1 MSKIRVLLLGAFIT
15 LTAGCGGVPLDPARL
30 EVTDALRAACA
41 ADGLSDG
48 DILGDLAAIEADR
61 LTGTS
66 YAIER
71 ATIATIC
78 FDECIICAFAEIDQ
92 IYGR

>member
-1 MSKIRVLLLGAFIT
+1 MRRTAVALSLLLV
-15 LTAGCGGVPLDPARL
+15 LVVGCPGSVSDPARL
-30 EVTDALRAACA
+30 EVTDALRAVCA